1 MDKKIWK
8 IILLITVTIN
18 LGFSQTVKDEN
29 PTISPVIK
37 SLVVPGWGQ
46 YSLDNRKHGNIFVS
60 SEILGYALTTFCI
73 VQSNNAED
81 TYLALASEHAGVT
94 TSGKDY
100 QYWVDI
106 GNYNSIDD
114 YNDEHLRWRE
124 FDSIYQL
131 NDKWD
136 GQWESEDNRK
146 KFEEHRIKSDKY
158 ALTTKFVIGGIVL
171 NHIISAIDA
180 LYLQNISLNDK
191 VSVNTLYNPQMQS
204 VQYSFSISLK

>member
-8 IILLITVTIN
+8 IILLIAVICS
-18 LGFSQTVKDEN
+18 LGFSQIETNEKL
-29 PTISPVIK
+29 TLSPIVK
-37 SLVVPGWGQ
+37 SLVIPGWGQ
-46 YSLDNRKHGNIFVS
+46 YSLDNRTHGNIFIS
-60 SEILGYALTTFCI
+60 SEILGFILATFCV
-73 VQSNNAED
+73 VQSNNTED

-124 FDSIYQL
+124 FDNIYQL

-136 GQWESEDNRK
+136 WQWDSEDNRK
-146 KFEEHRIKSDKY
+146 KFEDHRIKSDKY
-158 ALTTKFVIGGIVL
+158 ALATKFVIGGIIL

-180 LYLQNISLNDK
+180 LYLQNISLNEK
-191 VSVNTLYNPQMQS
+191 VSLQTLYNSQTQS
-204 VQYSFSISLK
+204 VQYSFSVSLK